1 MLSTTPHD
9 VGLLNTR
16 SILNF
21 ILKRLKFS
29 TQRSRKTRD
38 FEKKISIKSMAEIA
52 PRIFSP

>member
-1 MLSTTPHD
+1 MLSTTQHD

-29 TQRSRKTRD
+29 PQRSRKTRD
-38 FEKKISIKSMAEIA
+38 FEKKISIRNMAKIA
-52 PRIFSP
+52 YIP